1 LEITLSSFDLFR
13 KRKMK
18 LKKYYASI
26 LSLLIIG
33 ILLGSHGNAAAQM
46 FSVESGTRSYRP
58 PTVGGYIGIEPAHF
72 KYKPSSDVV
81 NNNNIGYSFNDPL
94 YRVRL
99 ELQNIDIYFGAGWNL
114 GSQNLLNYYEIG
126 AQLQNVYALFR
137 SRHFIFG
144 VPIRIET
151 NYTQVQSQKSQIG
164 SDTFEQSSGT
174 VGSGPAVMLRAKKD
188 IRLTSTLT
196 VNYGFSVRS
205 LGTSSGSL
213 YALINQNR
221 LYFDH
226 VFNQVGLSLGYD
238 YEFSRYDL
246 TGVRY
251 DYALKGS
258 TIVIGVTF

>member
-1 LEITLSSFDLFR
+1 VITLSLLDLFR

-18 LKKYYASI
+18 LNKHYASI

-33 ILLGSHGNAAAQM
+33 IVLGLHGNADAQM
-46 FSVESGTRSYRP
+46 FSVKSEPRTYRP
-58 PTVGGYIGIEPAHF
+58 PTIGGYIGIEPAHF
-72 KYKPSSDVV
+72 KYKPSSDAL
-81 NNNNIGYSFNDPL
+81 NNNIGYSFNDPL
-94 YRVRL
+94 YRIRL

-114 GSQNLLNYYEIG
+114 GPQNLLNYYEIG

-137 SRHFIFG
+137 SRHFVFG
-144 VPIRIET
+144 VPVRIET

-164 SDTFEQSSGT
+164 SDTFQQSSGT
-174 VGSGPAVMLRAKKD
+174 VGSGPAVMLRAKSD
-188 IRLTSTLT
+188 IRLTSILT

-251 DYALKGS
+251 DYAMKGS
-258 TIVIGVTF
+258 TIVIGITF